1 MSGANGLASGCA
13 AVIDATG
20 LNCPLPLLKTKK
32 ALAAL
37 KVGERVYMCATA
49 AQSLRDLTAYARE
62 AGHTLVCA
70 EERDHVFHFVLEK
83 AH

>member
-1 MSGANGLASGCA
+1 MSVADDLATGCA

-37 KVGERVYMCATA
+37 KVGERVYLRATA

-62 AGHTLVCA
+62 AGHILVCA
-70 EERDHVFHFVLEK
+70 VEHDHVFHFVLEK